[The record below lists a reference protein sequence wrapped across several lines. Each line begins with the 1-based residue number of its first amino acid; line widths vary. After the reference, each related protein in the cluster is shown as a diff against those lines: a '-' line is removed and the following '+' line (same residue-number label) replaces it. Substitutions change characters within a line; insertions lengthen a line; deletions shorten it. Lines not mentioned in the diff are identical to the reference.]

1 MDISQFCDNLS
12 ALFFCMDRY
21 GIISALNDVPGTG
34 RMYNRPCNRH
44 ALLCRERM
52 RMEGEKMQKILVVE
66 DDWEMNQGICYV
78 LNENGYAAF
87 PAHSIAE
94 GKRVYEEQGV
104 ELVLL
109 DVNLPDGE
117 GFEFCGW
124 IRGKSRVPVLFLT
137 ARDLEED
144 ALKGYELGAE
154 DYVTKPFSMKI
165 LLKKIDVILKRSS
178 GTRGDVFDDGFL
190 RIDFTRAK
198 AEKNGQP
205 CPVTPTEFRILREF
219 ISHKGQLLTY
229 DVLLERLWDGGSQFV
244 DRHALAV
251 NMNRLRGKIEDK
263 EHRYISNVYGMGYQ
277 WIGQ

>member
-1 MDISQFCDNLS
+1 
-12 ALFFCMDRY
+12 
-21 GIISALNDVPGTG
+21 
-34 RMYNRPCNRH
+34 
-44 ALLCRERM
+44 
-52 RMEGEKMQKILVVE
+52 MQRILVVE

-78 LNENGYAAF
+78 LKENGYTAVSS
-87 PAHSIAE
+87 HSIAE
-94 GKRVYEEQGV
+94 GKEAYETQGV

-117 GFEFCGW
+117 GFTLCEW
-124 IRGKSRVPVLFLT
+124 LRERSRVPVLFLT

-165 LLKKIDVILKRSS
+165 LLKKISVILKRN
-178 GTRGDVFDDGFL
+178 GGEQARIFDDGFL
-190 RIDFTRAK
+190 RINLTRAR
-198 AEKNGQP
+198 AEVKGEA
-205 CPVTPTEFRILREF
+205 CPVTPTEFRILQEF
-219 ISHKGQLLTY
+219 LAHKGQILTY
-229 DVLLERLWDGGSQFV
+229 EVLLDRLWDGGSQFV

-251 NMNRLRGKIEDK
+251 NINRLRGKIEDR